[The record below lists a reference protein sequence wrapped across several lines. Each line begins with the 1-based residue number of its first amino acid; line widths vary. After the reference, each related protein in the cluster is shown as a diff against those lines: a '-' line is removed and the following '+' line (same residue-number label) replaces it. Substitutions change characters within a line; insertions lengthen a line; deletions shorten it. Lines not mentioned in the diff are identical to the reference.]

1 MENNGRS
8 YPSPDKSFTCESD
21 WYANFL
27 YQHFTDNSHKHRDG
41 SSMIWAGAVHWFEI
55 MSVKYA
61 RGICCSFK
69 AWFHDGEIFRV
80 KLFAKHRW
88 LHLSDSI
95 GFCHFFRFRRE

>member
-1 MENNGRS
+1 MELN
-8 YPSPDKSFTCESD
+8 
-21 WYANFL
+21 ANL
-27 YQHFTDNSHKHRDG
+27 INQGWIQHDLVG
-41 SSMIWAGAVHWFEI
+41 GVHWFEI

-80 KLFAKHRW
+80 KLFAKYGW

-95 GFCHFFRFRRE
+95 EFRHFFLFRRE